1 MPTCKLFPPFTA
13 TCQSRLVTR
22 RQAHRLL
29 RIRERRDGKADFRVW
44 LSFLFLAAR
53 PRPYQAEVNH
63 HAATTTIV
71 FGGGGLCCRFP
82 RNTINY
88 SDVSGKERERERES
102 EGSIEVVGNAGA
114 DGKPFFSSSPCSS
127 RGRLA
132 WICFIMSHALTL
144 THTLFMTES
153 QRWERCD
160 FQVENYSETS
170 KHISSLSNF

>member
-88 SDVSGKERERERES
+88 SDVGGKERERERERGR
-102 EGSIEVVGNAGA
+102 EGSMEVVGNAGA
-114 DGKPFFSSSPCSS
+114 DGKPFFSPPLHAAAEAAWLGFASS
-127 RGRLA
+127 
-132 WICFIMSHALTL
+132 
-144 THTLFMTES
+144 
-153 QRWERCD
+153 
-160 FQVENYSETS
+160 
-170 KHISSLSNF
+170 